1 MVKFE
6 SIRRPYARFSIKFK
20 LTLVLFGSV
29 ASAKTKS
36 TGTLWEHCDGFQ
48 HLPAGR
54 KFKKKLK
61 LKSLWKVS
69 NLPKDTLWA
78 VCKTVRTT
86 ALSAVEKTTH

>member
-1 MVKFE
+1 M
-6 SIRRPYARFSIKFK
+6 RRPYKRFSIKFK

-54 KFKKKLK
+54 KLKKKLK
-61 LKSLWKVS
+61 LKSLGKVS
-69 NLPKDTLWA
+69 CLPKDTLWA
-78 VCKTVRTT
+78 VSKTVTTT
-86 ALSAVEKTTH
+86 ASSAL

>member
-1 MVKFE
+1 M
-6 SIRRPYARFSIKFK
+6 RRPYKRFSIKFK

-54 KFKKKLK
+54 KFLKKTLIKKL
-61 LKSLWKVS
+61 
-69 NLPKDTLWA
+69 
-78 VCKTVRTT
+78 
-86 ALSAVEKTTH
+86 VESQ